1 MNKILVVD
9 DDLNIRNLISL
20 YLKNDGYD
28 IKLAADGTEAID
40 LVENTDFDL
49 IILDIMMP
57 KLNGFETC
65 LEIRKNHNMPIIF
78 LSAKDEDVSKIEG
91 LTLGADD
98 YVTKPFNSMELL
110 ARVKAHLRRR
120 FVFNDDNRDRD
131 VIRVNEMTINVSTH
145 KVMIGEDEVKLTPK
159 EFEILKTLAMNKGVV
174 FSVEKLYET
183 VWKESFAVSD
193 TSIVVHITNL
203 RQKIEKN
210 PKSPDYIK
218 TIWGVGYKI

>member
-131 VIRVNEMTINVSTH
+131 VIRVNDMTINVSTH